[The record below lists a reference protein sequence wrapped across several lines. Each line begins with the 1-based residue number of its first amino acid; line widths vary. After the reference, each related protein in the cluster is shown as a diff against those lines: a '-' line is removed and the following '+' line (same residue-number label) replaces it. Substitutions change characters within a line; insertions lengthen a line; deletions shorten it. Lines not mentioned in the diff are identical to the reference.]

1 MGECYVSWR
10 NFPKNSS
17 LNREFFV
24 SLGVCVFGFPGSQ
37 RAGDIRAE
45 PRWLAFSASG
55 QCLVTCF
62 RTRATGH
69 SVNILLGKSRKPA
82 NSVLPGGQ
90 ATSPSPGVSWDKF
103 LQIEDLPYARAMII
117 VHLKLQYSTLKTDVS
132 YGIALNILKSTAME
146 IHLMLSKVNCVG

>member
-1 MGECYVSWR
+1 MFKGALVGGHLGCRCSLVYLKNFLEEWVNIMSPGEIFLKIPLSTG
-10 NFPKNSS
+10 SS
-17 LNREFFV
+17 SCHWVFV
-24 SLGVCVFGFPGSQ
+24 FLAFPGSQ

-90 ATSPSPGVSWDKF
+90 ATSPSPGVS
-103 LQIEDLPYARAMII
+103 
-117 VHLKLQYSTLKTDVS
+117 
-132 YGIALNILKSTAME
+132 
-146 IHLMLSKVNCVG
+146 